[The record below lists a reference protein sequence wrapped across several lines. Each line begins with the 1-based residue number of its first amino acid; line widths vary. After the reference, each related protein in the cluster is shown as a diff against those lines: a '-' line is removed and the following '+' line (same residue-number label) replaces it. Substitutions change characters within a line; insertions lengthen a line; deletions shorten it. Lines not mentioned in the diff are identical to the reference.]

1 MTLRRIFL
9 KPALFGVVALLLLG
23 MTGLRLYGAANATV
37 VAENVRLQSYLYA
50 DELRRSSDDMTRF
63 ARSYA
68 ATGDPRFEKL
78 YWDIAAIRNGDLPRP
93 QAYHRIYWDFVADG
107 ETNPRP
113 DGSSVSL
120 RQLMQSIGFTPQE
133 FAHLNE
139 AQAKSEALMRIE
151 LVALNAV
158 KGRFE
163 DSNGQFTH
171 RGAPDLDMARRL
183 LNDAQYHRYKAQIMR
198 PLDDFYVLFEGRTAE
213 AVQQAKEVEQRWLI
227 VLCVQLVLS
236 VVLVAAVVFH
246 AYRTLCALLGD
257 GHIVALQAVPTMGG
271 ESSSR

>member
-9 KPALFGVVALLLLG
+9 RLAAVGATTLLLLG
-23 MTGLRLYGAANATV
+23 MTGLRLYSAATAV
-37 VAENVRLQSYLYA
+37 ESAEDVRLQSYLYA

-68 ATGDPRFEKL
+68 ETGDPRFEKL

-93 QAYHRIYWDFVADG
+93 LAYHRIYWDFVADG
-107 ETNPRP
+107 EAKPRS

-120 RQLMQSIGFTPQE
+120 RQLMQRIGFTPQE

-163 DSNGQFTH
+163 DGNGEFT
-171 RGAPDLDMARRL
+171 RRSTPNRAMARRL

-198 PLDDFYVLFEGRTAE
+198 PLDNFYVLFEGRTAA
-213 AVQQAKEVEQRWLI
+213 AVQQAKEVEQRWL
-227 VLCVQLVLS
+227 
-236 VVLVAAVVFH
+236 
-246 AYRTLCALLGD
+246 
-257 GHIVALQAVPTMGG
+257 VALCL
-271 ESSSR
+271 